1 MADGKR
7 KKVLSMAWA
16 LAMYYSQ
23 KNFAVSREVGLPYL
37 DQAKKHYWTKQRADF
52 IAVNKN
58 QDVVIVETKSCW
70 SDFATDHKWQGYL
83 QHCTKFYFGAD
94 TETAKRIAEYLK
106 SVPDAK
112 GIGVIAFEPEESGL
126 LVMKFLVPARA
137 HERKTPIVPILWQM
151 AARSFDFPWDS
162 PRDTISEK
170 HDEQETEAE
179 DMEYRRKVLGKLD
192 RFGCVTEAQRFL
204 KWCNSHDI
212 DDPFVLNDDKFDDIV
227 KEWRRVTQ
235 NHGEKK

>member
-1 MADGKR
+1 MLQANHRTLAGKKRFSARVHDSERPDLQQEKGARLAKGSGQGRIFRGILMADGKR

-126 LVMKFLVPARA
+126 LVMKFLVPVACMTPSSARTSA
-137 HERKTPIVPILWQM
+137 PFCDDLSKLSIHKKTIRVIFLCM
-151 AARSFDFPWDS
+151 ASCVAF
-162 PRDTISEK
+162 SEK
-170 HDEQETEAE
+170 LQKTE
-179 DMEYRRKVLGKLD
+179 KN
-192 RFGCVTEAQRFL
+192 Q
-204 KWCNSHDI
+204 
-212 DDPFVLNDDKFDDIV
+212 
-227 KEWRRVTQ
+227 
-235 NHGEKK
+235 